1 MASLVS
7 ISVPNIVSDISTYNR
22 VEIGRAD
29 SESDATSRTGTWSSI
44 GYQSLVANVGTYDY
58 TDNDGTSVSWYS
70 YRLNNSGTG
79 ANGSWSDPAPGRHFG
94 YLSAA
99 EFREYEMGD
108 LTNPDGSDISDN
120 KIRQLIKVASSMVDS
135 YVGYTFDHRSSTE
148 KHRWDQHTR
157 RIYPIHRSIISVES
171 VKIYVSAQQSASFT
185 VNDIFI
191 NSDRGYVEITSLANV
206 TYSLFPAI
214 VALGMIEPVAEITY
228 THGASVPPQDIKD
241 ATALIAIELLARDGL
256 AKQGLQAISRLR
268 VGEMEIYTNESGQG
282 GSRQPRNPAAAI
294 PLAATLLL
302 DQYIRPVIK

>member
-29 SESDATSRTGTWSSI
+29 NEADATSRTGTWSSI
-44 GYQSLVANVGTYDY
+44 GYQNLVANVGTYDY

-70 YRLNNSGTG
+70 YRLNNSSTG
-79 ANGSWSDPAPGRHFG
+79 SNGAYSTPAPGRHYG
-94 YLSAA
+94 YLGAA

-120 KIRQLIKVASSMVDS
+120 KIRQIIKVASSLVDS

-148 KHRWDQHTR
+148 KHRWDQKTR
-157 RIYPIHRSIISVES
+157 RIYPVHRSILSVEA
-171 VKIYVSAQQSASFT
+171 VRIYVSAQQSAAFT

-256 AKQGLQAISRLR
+256 AKQGLQAVSRLR
-268 VGEMEIYTNESGQG
+268 VGEMEIYTNEAGQG
-282 GSRQPRNPAAAI
+282 GSRQRRDPAAAI
-294 PLAATLLL
+294 PLAATMLL